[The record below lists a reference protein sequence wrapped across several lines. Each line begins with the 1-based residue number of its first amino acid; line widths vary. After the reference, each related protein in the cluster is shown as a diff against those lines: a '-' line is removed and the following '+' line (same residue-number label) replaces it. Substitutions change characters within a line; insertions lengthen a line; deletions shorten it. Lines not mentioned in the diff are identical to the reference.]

1 MGSEKFPD
9 ENSFDTFI
17 KQHGGSD
24 NASTDT
30 ERVSHVIQIMN
41 VYECNGKNIFMRWK
55 MKSWKDGTLFDS
67 KYFCTVFQ
75 YLNKRP
81 T

>member
-1 MGSEKFPD
+1 MPYCFFVPVVFMGSEKFPD

-30 ERVSHVIQIMN
+30 ERVSLWLGIQLEN
-41 VYECNGKNIFMRWK
+41 SRLLRGR
-55 MKSWKDGTLFDS
+55 
-67 KYFCTVFQ
+67 
-75 YLNKRP
+75 
-81 T
+81 